1 MKTSIHPNYYVTK
14 VSCACGSAFTT
25 RSTRKEIKLDICYA
39 CHPFYTG
46 KQRMLDTA
54 GRVER
59 FKKRFAKTE
68 GRMVERKPAAQVPMK
83 KLDTLTSTKTKKKV
97 LSTAP
102 TEGKKEGAA
111 KEKKPAAKK
120 A

>member
-1 MKTSIHPNYYVTK
+1 MKTEIHPNYYVTQ
-14 VSCACGSAFTT
+14 VTCACGNNFTT
-25 RSTRKEIKLDICYA
+25 RSTKKEIKLEICGG

-46 KQRMLDTA
+46 KQRLVDTA

-59 FKKRFAKTE
+59 FQKRFAKTS
-68 GRMVERKPAAQVPMK
+68 GKTVKRKPKSKVKK
-83 KLDTLTSTKTKKKV
+83 KLAMQTTNKKQV

-102 TEGKKEGAA
+102 TKDAKGKDA
-111 KEKKPAAKK
+111 KKKPAKK